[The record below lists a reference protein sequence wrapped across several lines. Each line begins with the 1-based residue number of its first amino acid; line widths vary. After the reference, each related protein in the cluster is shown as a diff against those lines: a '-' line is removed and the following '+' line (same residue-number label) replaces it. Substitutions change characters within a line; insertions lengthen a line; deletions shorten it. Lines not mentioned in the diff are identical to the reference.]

1 MKIALNE
8 NTPKVLGSSL
18 FPVGK
23 RLRRIAPSG
32 DTVGD
37 VRTIAGPWKG
47 WRGLDGRL
55 VAISPTLV
63 LRIEETP
70 ELRSTENV

>member
-1 MKIALNE
+1 M
-8 NTPKVLGSSL
+8 GR
-18 FPVGK
+18 
-23 RLRRIAPSG
+23 RLRKIAPSG

-37 VRTIAGPWKG
+37 VRTIAGPWEG

>member
-1 MKIALNE
+1 MVPRCFQWEEGLRKIVPRG
-8 NTPKVLGSSL
+8 NTGE
-18 FPVGK
+18 
-23 RLRRIAPSG
+23 
-32 DTVGD
+32 D